1 MCTLKLLYPT
11 CTHIFRWIFPFIGH
25 MGICT
30 SAGVIRDFAGPYYV
44 SVSTYT
50 NTLTRTRTYVHLYI
64 HKHTHVHMYIFTY
77 TYNYYHLPQFPTVN
91 LWLVVLVV
99 MGDHT
104 GACTAFLWRKEP
116 FLHGL
121 LASTVLN
128 MYTCPCSAVCL
139 LLQLLNFC
147 FLTLQEDNMAFG
159 NPTM

>member
-1 MCTLKLLYPT
+1 
-11 CTHIFRWIFPFIGH
+11 

-104 GACTAFLWRKEP
+104 GACTAFL
-116 FLHGL
+116 
-121 LASTVLN
+121 
-128 MYTCPCSAVCL
+128 
-139 LLQLLNFC
+139 
-147 FLTLQEDNMAFG
+147 
-159 NPTM
+159 